1 MLRENIGKGV
11 LFSESEKTSGEQ
23 ATGSIV
29 RGTLLYKE
37 GTSTRQVKVGES
49 NKFLK
54 ENKEISEDKESAN
67 PSRKHIEEDEHVVQG
82 RTGKKLTG
90 KSQMGE
96 WYKIQQNC
104 YRAKDEE
111 CEVQGLI
118 QRLM

>member
-1 MLRENIGKGV
+1 MAK
-11 LFSESEKTSGEQ
+11 

-67 PSRKHIEEDEHVVQG
+67 VRQRERYVSPSRKHIEEDEHVVQG

>member
-1 MLRENIGKGV
+1 MMQRVLENGKGNWID
-11 LFSESEKTSGEQ
+11 SKRNIITQRGDKYSTS
-23 ATGSIV
+23 
-29 RGTLLYKE
+29 
-37 GTSTRQVKVGES
+37 
-49 NKFLK
+49 
-54 ENKEISEDKESAN
+54 KEISEDKESAN
-67 PSRKHIEEDEHVVQG
+67 VRQQERYVSPSREHIEEDEHIVQG